1 MERNWLQISCQRDV
15 SKTNFERGVQ
25 DFNFSVGGRYGFVPS
40 KSYFR
45 VELKLQSKDDG
56 GSLFP
61 PTRKDNLALA
71 DNVVS
76 NLYNN
81 CYFKAGGADV
91 SSIVNYSAHAHQVKT
106 RLSKSKAWLDSM
118 GKSAYFH
125 DPDFQSRVN
134 TTSSDGEQGGEVK
147 RYQKL
152 GSDPS
157 LTVTIQNTGLV
168 DTTLTQ
174 LTKPEYEIKVGD
186 VLDMG
191 GIPYYVTTA
200 PSADS
205 GAGVMAVK
213 PIPTVAVVGSSVDTQ
228 VIKTYTPKTDRANSL
243 YVQWQPPIG
252 IFDTVGVLGSGTYRI
267 QLNPNANYKKACVEA
282 LTDLSLSA
290 QDNSYDIEVADV
302 QLFVCIEK
310 ANIPSTGVEKLYL
323 TEMQVQS
330 KTLAST
336 GTNLLDFTV
345 PPSTKAITVFMQS
358 SKAGSDNVIPLTKF
372 RTKDD
377 NDLNMQ
383 AIQIT
388 YANVSKP
395 STNFTSEYIGQKN
408 FLTQRYLDSQIS
420 SGLANSVGGPESFRD
435 WVKRGPIYHFDFER
449 DAEDRSTHVQLNLQ
463 TLNVE
468 EGTNVFIVSHYSK
481 VCEISTTNG
490 MISNVVSLAI

>member
-56 GSLFP
+56 DLYQ
-61 PTRKDNLALA
+61 PTRKDNIALA

-118 GKSAYFH
+118 GKSAYYH

-134 TTSSDGEQGGEVK
+134 TTASDGEQGGEVK
-147 RYQKL
+147 RHQKI
-152 GSDPS
+152 GSNPGATVAIATDG
-157 LTVTIQNTGLV
+157 TVTGVNTLFNTAPYNVVAGDILV
-168 DTTLTQ
+168 VGNVRYDITAATSDTQ
-174 LTKPEYEIKVGD
+174 LTVQPNLPAAVPATANAEIIKRS
-186 VLDMG
+186 
-191 GIPYYVTTA
+191 T
-200 PSADS
+200 PS
-205 GAGVMAVK
+205 
-213 PIPTVAVVGSSVDTQ
+213 
-228 VIKTYTPKTDRANSL
+228 TDQANSL

-252 IFDTVGVLGSGTYRI
+252 IFDTQGVLGAGTYRI
-267 QLNPNANYKKACVEA
+267 QLNPNANYRKACVEA
-282 LTDLSLSA
+282 LTDLNLNSA
-290 QDNSYDIEVADV
+290 SNSYDIEVADI
-302 QLFVCIEK
+302 QLFVCMEK
-310 ANIPSTGVEKLYL
+310 TSLPSTGVEKIYL

-330 KTLAST
+330 KTVAQT

-358 SKAGSDNVIPLTKF
+358 SKAGSDNQVPLTKF
-372 RTKDD
+372 RTKDND
-377 NDLNMQ
+377 NDLNMK

-395 STNFTSEYIGQKN
+395 STNFSSEFIGQKN
-408 FLTQRYLDSQIS
+408 FLTQRYLDTQIA
-420 SGLANSVGGPESFRD
+420 SGLANSVGGCESFRD
-435 WVKRGPIYHFDFER
+435 WTKRGPLYHFDFTR
-449 DAEDRSTHVQLNLQ
+449 DAEDRSTHVQLSLQ

-468 EGTNVFIVSHYSK
+468 EGSNVFVVSHYTK
-481 VCEISTTNG
+481 ICEVTTTNG
-490 MISNVVSLAI
+490 MVSNVVSLAV